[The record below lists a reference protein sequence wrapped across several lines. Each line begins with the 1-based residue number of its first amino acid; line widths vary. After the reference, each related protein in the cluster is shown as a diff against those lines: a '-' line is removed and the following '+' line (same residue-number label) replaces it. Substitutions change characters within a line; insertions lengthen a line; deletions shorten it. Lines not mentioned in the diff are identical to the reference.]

1 MQDCN
6 IRVLEPEKLESTKR
20 LQEDCASFVSKVDEL
35 NESLSRLS
43 GMLEGHAAKVESAK
57 LQAVGLRN
65 KASAAEDY
73 AKMRRAEDQSIIAEK
88 QRDLEVRIG
97 SSVRSVCRLCTLP
110 HAPRTAHTRAVSVDV
125 ILQSRPLTFVFLQQ
139 SILQRHLTLLA
150 ALCYT
155 FHRLLVPLVSS
166 RRHELQRLRIE
177 YDTLDKYR
185 QEQELVIAKLS
196 STT

>member
-1 MQDCN
+1 M
-6 IRVLEPEKLESTKR
+6 
-20 LQEDCASFVSKVDEL
+20 SFVSKVDEL

-97 SSVRSVCRLCTLP
+97 SSVRSVCHVCTLP
-110 HAPRTAHTRAVSVDV
+110 DAPRPAHTHGSMDV
-125 ILQSRPLTFVFLQQ
+125 IQQSRPPISFFLHQ
-139 SILQRHLTLLA
+139 SIFQRYLTLLA
-150 ALCYT
+150 ALCHT
-155 FHRLLVPLVSS
+155 FHRLLVSI
-166 RRHELQRLRIE
+166 RLF
-177 YDTLDKYR
+177 T
-185 QEQELVIAKLS
+185 AS
-196 STT
+196 